1 MHSVCKISCA
11 SRYQQMV
18 PDPGGSPAGGFDFVS
33 CVQESS
39 ATPLLDVQ
47 SIKHHG
53 KNSPATY
60 FPGLQQVVIRDYM
73 NADRLKPHFGAGTD
87 HGAAVVAINCS
98 LTFSSTTCGFAK

>member
-1 MHSVCKISCA
+1 
-11 SRYQQMV
+11 MV

-60 FPGLQQVVIRDYM
+60 FPGLQQVVKSGYWEPYTTTHAPDDCSSAAIEGEGWQGGWWRD
-73 NADRLKPHFGAGTD
+73 
-87 HGAAVVAINCS
+87 
-98 LTFSSTTCGFAK
+98 STEGRHVT